1 MRPLEAQCHFALGEL
16 AEKAGERREAQE
28 QFSAAASMFR
38 EMGMQFPLE
47 KAEFALD
54 NL

>member
-16 AEKAGERREAQE
+16 AEKIGEKRDAHE
-28 QFSAAASMFR
+28 QFSAAVSMFR

-47 KAEFALD
+47 KAEAALKAC
-54 NL
+54 